1 MLVKWSFFVYI
12 KNKNK
17 NAYSDSPQ
25 RTAHNCLIVVVVQFS
40 MLVINDIIQFVLFLR
55 RFLYFLMRKWWC
67 IQRCEGIYII
77 QTWRHFHWR
86 FWDHLTMISFYNK
99 RMYRSNITAAVIEIL
114 FFFQLLSS
122 WYHSIT
128 IWKWVTTCHLDN
140 HVYVHPYL
148 NIIVDQSLDQ
158 KST

>member
-55 RFLYFLMRKWWC
+55 CFF
-67 IQRCEGIYII
+67 
-77 QTWRHFHWR
+77 
-86 FWDHLTMISFYNK
+86 
-99 RMYRSNITAAVIEIL
+99 IL
-114 FFFQLLSS
+114 FDEKMMMYWTLRGYLHNTNMKTFSLKISGSSDDEKLLTIKECMEKTHKLTILSVYGYQMVGSYNSFFNFL
-122 WYHSIT
+122 IA
-128 IWKWVTTCHLDN
+128 
-140 HVYVHPYL
+140 
-148 NIIVDQSLDQ
+148 NIIL
-158 KST
+158 

>member
-1 MLVKWSFFVYI
+1 MKWSFFVYI

-25 RTAHNCLIVVVVQFS
+25 RTVHNCLIVVVVQFS

-55 RFLYFLMRKWWC
+55 CFLYFLMRKWWC
-67 IQRCEGIYII
+67 IQHCEVIFII
-77 QTWRHFHWR
+77 QTWRQFHWR
-86 FWDHLTMISFYNK
+86 FRDHLTMRSFFYNK
-99 RMYRSNITAAVIEIL
+99 RMYGSNILQYKL
-114 FFFQLLSS
+114 FVFQLLSS

-128 IWKWVTTCHLDN
+128 IWKWVTTCHLDS

-148 NIIVDQSLDQ
+148 NIIVDQSLD
-158 KST
+158 